1 MKISSFIIFIFFT
14 ATLYAQSDTEVFLF
28 DLESSNKIEVK
39 NGKNISN
46 NKGYNNQPS
55 FLDDRYILFSSTR
68 DGQTDIAKY
77 DTQYNSKTWINS
89 SEGGEYTPLK
99 IPNKNSISA
108 VRLDKDGKQRLY
120 AYDASNGESTEL
132 IKDLVVAY
140 YTWYN
145 EDILVSAVIENEEL
159 NLYSSN
165 IKEGTNKKI
174 ASNVGRSFHK
184 IPNSNLISFI
194 SKANPKQWQI
204 KSLNPITGD
213 TKLIANTLKG
223 IEDICWLNST
233 NLLSGKKGILYKL
246 TLQKDYNWKKVE
258 NLKDYGILNITRLAT
273 NKEGSKLLIAAEID
287 PDISSSYTVSNE
299 ANTIED
305 EAGKI
310 IDKHIDLF
318 NNRNLKDFSKTLN
331 VNVLVKDFP
340 SEIKYYGRDNLIENY
355 TQFFKENEKSNL
367 KVLNRIAL
375 KNIIVEEELLS
386 LNSSTKRQVTIYET
400 ENDKV
405 TSMTSIENSK
415 FKKKQEALINEHV
428 KMYNE
433 KDVKALGRTY
443 AKDVMIYNFPDEVVF
458 EDRSAVRDD
467 YIALSESTPN
477 LYAEVLNRIII
488 GNKVIDK
495 IKLTKNDQF
504 EYFVAIYEIT
514 NNLIDKVTYIR

>member
-1 MKISSFIIFIFFT
+1 
-14 ATLYAQSDTEVFLF
+14 
-28 DLESSNKIEVK
+28 
-39 NGKNISN
+39 
-46 NKGYNNQPS
+46 
-55 FLDDRYILFSSTR
+55 
-68 DGQTDIAKY
+68 
-77 DTQYNSKTWINS
+77 
-89 SEGGEYTPLK
+89 
-99 IPNKNSISA
+99 
-108 VRLDKDGKQRLY
+108 
-120 AYDASNGESTEL
+120 
-132 IKDLVVAY
+132 
-140 YTWYN
+140 
-145 EDILVSAVIENEEL
+145 
-159 NLYSSN
+159 
-165 IKEGTNKKI
+165 
-174 ASNVGRSFHK
+174 
-184 IPNSNLISFI
+184 
-194 SKANPKQWQI
+194 
-204 KSLNPITGD
+204 
-213 TKLIANTLKG
+213 
-223 IEDICWLNST
+223 
-233 NLLSGKKGILYKL
+233 
-246 TLQKDYNWKKVE
+246 
-258 NLKDYGILNITRLAT
+258 
-273 NKEGSKLLIAAEID
+273 
-287 PDISSSYTVSNE
+287 
-299 ANTIED
+299 
-305 EAGKI
+305 
-310 IDKHIDLF
+310 IDLF